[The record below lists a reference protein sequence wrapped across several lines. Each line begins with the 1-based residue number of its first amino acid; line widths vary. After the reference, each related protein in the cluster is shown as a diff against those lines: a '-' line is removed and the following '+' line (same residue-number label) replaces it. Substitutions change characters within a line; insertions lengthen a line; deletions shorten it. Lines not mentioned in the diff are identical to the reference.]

1 MKVIANNSVILKRF
15 SLVVMAILFCN
26 LNALPQTSIWIDH
39 NSNGQM
45 DVYENPLA
53 DTDNRVFDLLNRL
66 TLDEKISL
74 LHETS
79 PAIPRLGVSKFYHGN
94 EALHGVVRP
103 GKFTVFPQAIG
114 LAATWNPELILKVAT
129 AISDEA
135 RGRWNELK
143 QGNLQTAYYSDLL
156 AFWSPTVNMARD
168 PRWGRT
174 PETYGEDPFL
184 TARLGVAFVKG
195 LQGNDPKYL
204 KVVSTPKHFAANNEE
219 HNRFE
224 CNAIISKRD
233 LRSYYLP
240 AFKALITEGRAAS
253 IMSAYNAINGVPCSA
268 KQWLLTDVLR
278 KEWGFNGY
286 VVSDCGAP
294 GFLVS
299 HHKYVD
305 SPEKAAAATI
315 KAGMDLECS
324 GYCNECFIF
333 RDYLKKAYNLGMVT
347 EDEINTAASRV
358 LRMRF
363 QLGMFDP
370 SELNP
375 YYKINPTVVA
385 SKEHQQLALES
396 AHQSIVLLKNEDQFL
411 PLNLN
416 KIKRISVI
424 GINANSAEFGDYS
437 GLPANEAVTPY
448 QGIYNR
454 AFGKA
459 EIKTIQWMG
468 NLSSYQLI
476 PDNIISYEEKGVSK
490 RGIKAEYYN
499 NQDLKGEPVVRVES
513 KVLFDPANQPPD
525 PIIPQAPL
533 SIRYSGYLTPH
544 KSGNYIFAVK
554 NGYGVRL
561 FINDSVK
568 IDRWW
573 DFTTEDTVSVYLEG
587 NKSVSF
593 RLEYNSKE
601 PRPYISLLWKT
612 PVMETSE
619 LYTAEKELAA
629 KSDVVVAVVGIN
641 KSIEREGL
649 DRTTLDL
656 PDDQTDFLKQIYKLN
671 KKMVVVLVAGS
682 PLSINW
688 IDKNIPAVV
697 NAWYPGEQGGNAIA
711 DVLFGNYNPSGK
723 LPLTYYKTVNDLP
736 AFNNYDITNGRTYQY
751 LEKEPLY
758 AFGHGLSYT
767 DFNYTGLTIDKD
779 SISFGDTLNIHL
791 TLENIGQFNGEEVV
805 QLYIVLPRKFEFLPK
820 QQLKAFKKLSLLKGE
835 NQSVDFS
842 LREGDFFFWTSDHDY
857 QLVEGTYTIL
867 VGSSSGDIRCKKEIF
882 VTR

>member
-1 MKVIANNSVILKRF
+1 MIVDKSLNIKKMCLIVSAFVLCNSN
-15 SLVVMAILFCN
+15 VMS
-26 LNALPQTSIWIDH
+26 QSGVWIDL
-39 NSNGQM
+39 NSNGFM
-45 DVYENPLA
+45 DLYENPSA
-53 DTDNRVFDLLNRL
+53 DIDNRVYDLLSRL
-66 TLDEKISL
+66 TIAEKIDL

-79 PAIPRLGVSKFYHGN
+79 PAIPRLGISKFYHGN

-114 LAATWNPELILKVAT
+114 LAATWSPELILKVAT
-129 AISDEA
+129 SISDEA
-135 RGRWNELK
+135 RGRWNELS
-143 QGNLQTAYYSDLL
+143 QGKLQTAYFSDLL
-156 AFWSPTVNMARD
+156 ALWSPTVNMARD

-184 TARLGVAFVKG
+184 TAKIGVAFVKG
-195 LQGNDPKYL
+195 LQGDDSKYL

-240 AFKALITEGRAAS
+240 AFKALITEGKAAS
-253 IMSAYNAINGVPCSA
+253 IMSAYNAINGVPCTA
-268 KQWLLTDVLR
+268 NQWLLTDILR

-305 SPEKAAAATI
+305 SPVKAAAVSL

-324 GYCNECFIF
+324 GYCKECFIF
-333 RDYLKKAYNLGMVT
+333 RDYLKKAYLSGLVT
-347 EDEINTAASRV
+347 EDEINTSTSRV

-363 QLGMFDP
+363 QLGLFDP

-375 YYKINPTVVA
+375 YTKISPTVIA
-385 SKEHQQLALES
+385 SKEHQLLALET
-396 AHQSIVLLKNEDQFL
+396 ARQSIVLLKNKNQFL
-411 PLNLN
+411 PLDPT
-416 KIKRISVI
+416 KIKRIAVI

-448 QGIYNR
+448 QGICNR
-454 AFGKA
+454 ALGKA
-459 EIKTIQWMG
+459 EVKTIQWMG
-468 NLSSYQLI
+468 NLSAFQLI
-476 PDNIISYEEKGVSK
+476 PDNLFSHKENIVLKPGVK
-490 RGIKAEYYN
+490 VEYYH
-499 NQDLKGEPVVRVES
+499 NQDLKGKPVVRVES
-513 KVLFDPANQPPD
+513 KILFDPANQPPD

-533 SIRYSGYLTPH
+533 SIRYSGYITPP
-544 KSGNYIFAVK
+544 KSGNYTFAVK

-561 FINDSVK
+561 FVNDSV
-568 IDRWW
+568 IINRWW
-573 DFTTEDTVSVYLEG
+573 DFTTNDTVSVYLES
-587 NKSVSF
+587 NKPVSF
-593 RLEYNSKE
+593 MLEYNSKE

-612 PVMETSE
+612 PVMETAE
-619 LYTAEKELAA
+619 LYRAEKDLAA

-671 KKMVVVLVAGS
+671 KRLVVVLVAGS

-688 IDKNIPAVV
+688 IDEHIPAVV

-723 LPLTYYKTVNDLP
+723 LPLTYYKTVEELPPFND
-736 AFNNYDITNGRTYQY
+736 YDITKGRTYQY
-751 LEKEPLY
+751 LDKKPLY
-758 AFGHGLSYT
+758 PFGHGLSYT
-767 DFNYTGLTIDKD
+767 NFKYSELT
-779 SISFGDTLNIHL
+779 SNTDTLSIGDSLNISL
-791 TLENIGQFNGEEVV
+791 NLQNTGQKSGAEVI
-805 QLYIVLPRKFEFLPK
+805 QIYIVPPRKFDFLPK
-820 QQLKAFKKLSLLKGE
+820 MQLKSFKKISLSRNE
-835 NQSVDFS
+835 NKMVDFS
-842 LREGDFFFWTSDHDY
+842 LRDNDFFFWISDDNY
-857 QLVEGTYTIL
+857 QLVEGNYTIL
-867 VGSSSGDIRCKKEIF
+867 VGSSSGDIRCRKNVF